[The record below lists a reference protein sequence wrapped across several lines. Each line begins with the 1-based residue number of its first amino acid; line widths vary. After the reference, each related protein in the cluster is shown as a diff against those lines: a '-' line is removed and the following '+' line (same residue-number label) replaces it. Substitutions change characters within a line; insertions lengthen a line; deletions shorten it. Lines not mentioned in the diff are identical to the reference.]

1 MGLRYGQQNTWSQPE
16 ADVNLHRMNRR
27 PMTCVDF
34 LNTDLMDP
42 LRITQVKWLD
52 TLFKQLNP

>member
-1 MGLRYGQQNTWSQPE
+1 
-16 ADVNLHRMNRR
+16 
-27 PMTCVDF
+27 MTCVDF